1 MQKKST
7 PYRKIIDKFEKILTK
22 LKLKIM
28 KKNGLALLLF
38 TLILVIVSCKKDN
51 SDLPIEYKFVLLDT
65 LGNEKTV
72 FNEGEN
78 IIFSFQVINKGLEDQ
93 FLENFLPNNDFFRI
107 YQPTTNEETLDYG
120 IPYDVICEIGY
131 FTIPA
136 NDTLEINCP
145 WVNSENNNFYFS
157 CLITDTALHETF
169 LPIGNFYT
177 NFEQSFKIADIKT
190 ETKHFKINFTIK

>member
-78 IIFSFQVINKGLEDQ
+78 IIFSFQVISRPL
-93 FLENFLPNNDFFRI
+93 
-107 YQPTTNEETLDYG
+107 
-120 IPYDVICEIGY
+120 
-131 FTIPA
+131 
-136 NDTLEINCP
+136 
-145 WVNSENNNFYFS
+145 
-157 CLITDTALHETF
+157 
-169 LPIGNFYT
+169 
-177 NFEQSFKIADIKT
+177 KT
-190 ETKHFKINFTIK
+190 R